1 MASKTFDLEQTA
13 NEISKEEYAAA
24 VPRMRVDLVNAQYD
38 LQSADFAV
46 LINLVGD
53 DRQGCEEIVD
63 LLHEWMDGR
72 YIRNRFFGE
81 HSEAA
86 RQRPYFWRYWRELP
100 PRGRVGLFF
109 GDFAWRLIE
118 SRFRDQFDEASYA
131 LLLEHARRL
140 YATLAADGMVI
151 VNIWLHLPKRELKKR
166 LKKAKKNRREE
177 WRVTEV
183 DWDILADY
191 DRVLPICEEMV
202 LRTTTDN
209 APWHVVESSDER
221 YRNLTVARLILDAMA
236 QGLARESA
244 VGKSPGRASSNAA
257 DETDFRRDILNRAD
271 LSLCLDKDEYKRKL
285 ERLQARLNGLSIE
298 AGKRGLSTVLVF
310 EGWDAAGKG
319 GVIRRISAAM
329 SARDVRVIPIAGPTD
344 EELAHHYLW
353 RFWRQLPPAGRMLIF
368 DRSWYGRVLV
378 ERVEGF
384 ASDEEWGRAY
394 DEIVDFEAQ
403 LAEHGMLVRKF
414 WLHID
419 PDEQLARF
427 KAREQTPYK
436 KYKLTEEDYRN
447 RDKWD
452 DYVIAVGEMVAR
464 TSTDQAPWVV
474 VPANDKR
481 WARIAVLEEVC
492 GGLESLLER

>member
-1 MASKTFDLEQTA
+1 MASKTFDLEQGG
-13 NEISKEEYAAA
+13 NKPSKEEYAAA

-46 LINLVGD
+46 LVNLVGD

-72 YIRNRFFGE
+72 YIKTRFFGE

-86 RQRPYFWRYWRELP
+86 RERPYFWRYWHELP
-100 PRGRVGLFF
+100 PKGRVGLFF

-118 SRFRDQFDEASYA
+118 SRFRDEFDADSYE
-131 LLLEHARRL
+131 LLLERARHL
-140 YATLAADGMVI
+140 YSTLAADGMVI

-166 LKKAKKNRREE
+166 LKKAKKNREEE

-191 DRVLPICEEMV
+191 EHILPICEEMV
-202 LRTTTDN
+202 LRTTTDH
-209 APWHVVESSDER
+209 APWHVVEGSDER
-221 YRNLTVARLILDAMA
+221 YRNLTVARLILDAIER
-236 QGLARESA
+236 GLTREPVVRES
-244 VGKSPGRASSNAA
+244 PDRASSKAA
-257 DETDFRRDILNRAD
+257 DQTDFRREILNRVD
-271 LSLCLDKDEYKRKL
+271 LSLCLEKNEYKKEL
-285 ERLQARLNGLSIE
+285 ERLQARLNGLSTE
-298 AGKRGLSTVLVF
+298 AGKKGLSTVLVF

-319 GVIRRISAAM
+319 GVIRRITAAM

-378 ERVEGF
+378 ERVEGL
-384 ASDEEWGRAY
+384 ASDEEWCRAY

-452 DYVIAVGEMVAR
+452 DYVVAVGEMVAR

>member
-1 MASKTFDLEQTA
+1 MKSWALAIFAASIT
-13 NEISKEEYAAA
+13 
-24 VPRMRVDLVNAQYD
+24 
-38 LQSADFAV
+38 
-46 LINLVGD
+46 
-53 DRQGCEEIVD
+53 
-63 LLHEWMDGR
+63 
-72 YIRNRFFGE
+72 
-81 HSEAA
+81 
-86 RQRPYFWRYWRELP
+86 
-100 PRGRVGLFF
+100 
-109 GDFAWRLIE
+109 
-118 SRFRDQFDEASYA
+118 
-131 LLLEHARRL
+131 
-140 YATLAADGMVI
+140 
-151 VNIWLHLPKRELKKR
+151 
-166 LKKAKKNRREE
+166 
-177 WRVTEV
+177 
-183 DWDILADY
+183 
-191 DRVLPICEEMV
+191 
-202 LRTTTDN
+202 
-209 APWHVVESSDER
+209 
-221 YRNLTVARLILDAMA
+221 
-236 QGLARESA
+236 
-244 VGKSPGRASSNAA
+244 
-257 DETDFRRDILNRAD
+257 
-271 LSLCLDKDEYKRKL
+271 
-285 ERLQARLNGLSIE
+285 
-298 AGKRGLSTVLVF
+298 
-310 EGWDAAGKG
+310 
-319 GVIRRISAAM
+319 AAM

-414 WLHID
+414 WMHID

-481 WARIAVLEEVC
+481 WARIAMLEEVC